1 MEISETSLADK
12 KKAKLDQ
19 LAKARVIGKEKKLAK
34 DKRLRELEE
43 KVSKLD
49 DNRLE
54 KPEEKPVTMSD
65 DSDDT
70 EMTSQ
75 VITRPS
81 KKIKTDV
88 KPGFMT
94 ELFQTSLLAAVPLAL
109 TGLAAFFVKNKENSK
124 KESLKES
131 TKNSTKDLM
140 KDSMKDVVSMQPVT
154 TPLQMQ
160 QKPELLKEQL
170 PQQQQPVASRRPV
183 GKSGFYL

>member
-1 MEISETSLADK
+1 ME
-12 KKAKLDQ
+12 Q

-43 KVSKLD
+43 KVSMLD
-49 DNRLE
+49 NKHVDRPE

-81 KKIKTDV
+81 KKIKTED

-109 TGLAAFFVKNKENSK
+109 TGLAAFFVKKKKNSK
-124 KESLKES
+124 KESMKELKKELNKES
-131 TKNSTKDLM
+131 M
-140 KDSMKDVVSMQPVT
+140 KESMRESKKDVVSM
-154 TPLQMQ
+154 
-160 QKPELLKEQL
+160 L
-170 PQQQQPVASRRPV
+170 PD
-183 GKSGFYL
+183 KSSNL